1 MHPMTLE
8 EIFQRVE
15 VRLAFAD
22 GVVGWLADRL
32 VTVSSSDCY
41 VGTCADCRLAA
52 DSTINQTLLPQAG
65 DKFTPDSLVATRK
78 YMELKKQHQEREQ
91 EQGQASA

>member
-22 GVVGWLADRL
+22 GWSGGWPIDWSL
-32 VTVSSSDCY
+32 
-41 VGTCADCRLAA
+41 CRVLIDLWARVPIV
-52 DSTINQTLLPQAG
+52 DWRPTTINQTLLPQAG